1 MSETEIRDETA
12 NAEKRTTRRDVC
24 LACDQCIRRPSM
36 PLACALVVN
45 PNRDFEPCAAK
56 LARMQTHP
64 HAQCPHPDP
73 SQRAKWSAAEL
84 HVLGSPV
91 HARSATQSSRPTPPK
106 AVVAVTQPVGPR
118 RIPDG
123 APPMGRAHT
132 AQRGSPLNCATPVYA
147 PRARRNDGLRRTV
160 RKTIIIQPSSPVRLS
175 TLVQLH
181 KAGRNTRLP

>member
-1 MSETEIRDETA
+1 MGGSEVCKHPAD
-12 NAEKRTTRRDVC
+12 AERRVTRRDVC
-24 LACDQCIRRPSM
+24 LACDQCIKRPAM
-36 PLACALVVN
+36 PMACALIVN
-45 PNRDFEPCAAK
+45 PDRDFEPCAAK
-56 LARMQTHP
+56 LARMQAHP

-73 SQRAKWSAAEL
+73 SQRAKWSAAES
-84 HVLGSPV
+84 HVIGSPV
-91 HARSATQSSRPTPPK
+91 HARSATQPSRPTPPE

-123 APPMGRAHT
+123 APPMGRAHST
-132 AQRGSPLNCATPVYA
+132 HRGSPLNCATPAYA